1 MVCRYR
7 RRRTGAAAVEF
18 AFVVSIFLMVT
29 FGILEYCRYFF
40 AMDVLN
46 NAAREGAR
54 YAVVN
59 TNNGVT
65 LYDVQNY
72 VNNYLAGVGA
82 GQLKNFTVNGNNGT
96 IGTAGVANIQCY
108 RVNPAT
114 SAPASTWLVTSSV
127 NQGSG
132 TGSGQSL
139 KTMTNDWTNAAYG
152 TPIAVQITG
161 VYQPI
166 LPVLLLMPSPLTISV
181 ECVMYSEGN

>member
-1 MVCRYR
+1 
-7 RRRTGAAAVEF
+7 
-18 AFVVSIFLMVT
+18 
-29 FGILEYCRYFF
+29 
-40 AMDVLN
+40 VLH

-72 VNNYLAGVGA
+72 VNNNYLAGVGA

-127 NQGSG
+127 NQGTG
-132 TGSGQSL
+132 TGTGQNLIS
-139 KTMTNDWTNAAYG
+139 MTNDWTNAAYG
-152 TPIAVQITG
+152 TPIAVQVTG
-161 VYQPI
+161 VYQPV
-166 LPVLLLMPSPLTISV
+166 LPVLLLMPSPLTISA
-181 ECVMYSEGN
+181 ECIMYSEGN